1 MQPSKEVR
9 PSMRGP
15 TVGSSPWR
23 GRWAAVGHGTTMC
36 EGGDGV
42 AQPARAK
49 KKGKEEGGT
58 GLVGRLGGMGHK
70 ATGLKKK
77 IEKPSG

>member
-23 GRWAAVGHGTTMC
+23 GRWAAVGHGTTVC
-36 EGGDGV
+36 EGGDDV
-42 AQPARAK
+42 AQPTRAK
-49 KKGKEEGGT
+49 KKGKEEGDT
-58 GLVGRLGGMGHK
+58 GLVADSVGWATRPLG
-70 ATGLKKK
+70 
-77 IEKPSG
+77 

>member
-23 GRWAAVGHGTTMC
+23 GRWAAVGHGTTVC

-42 AQPARAK
+42 AQP
-49 KKGKEEGGT
+49 T
-58 GLVGRLGGMGHK
+58 
-70 ATGLKKK
+70 
-77 IEKPSG
+77 